1 MRAGDNG
8 SKAAMK
14 KISALC
20 LCVLVAGAAPALR
33 FAGYTSASTARQLE
47 VEKTLK
53 SLPSTEKVREFH
65 RHLTAEPHP
74 AGSDRNHELARYV
87 ADQWTRQ
94 GWQDVTIH
102 RYDVY
107 NSSPRQVTLEMVEPV
122 RYTAGLRE
130 AAYDVDPDTK
140 NPRVSGGYLA
150 MSASGEVTA
159 PLAYARGG
167 NPEDYDLLEK
177 SGIDVRGKVVLVRYS
192 NPYSY
197 RGFKAL
203 TAERRGAAA
212 LLIYSDPA
220 EDGDKKGA
228 VFPDGPWGPESHL
241 QRGAITYDF
250 IVPGDPLTPGWA
262 STEGARRIKPE
273 DAQSVPKIMAAV
285 MSWHD
290 AKPLLEQM
298 DGPEAPKEWQGGL
311 PITYR
316 LGGGRVKVHLKVD
329 MDNSVK
335 PNYVVEARLP
345 GAEAPDEWVLLGNHR
360 DAWEFGGV
368 DPSSGTAS
376 MLELTRALG
385 AMAKNGTR
393 PRRTIIACSWDG
405 EEVGLT
411 GSTEWGEQFAADLA
425 RKLVAYINVDSSASG
440 PNFQGSA
447 VGSLAPLLVEISHTL
462 DDPSGT
468 SLYEAWKKSA
478 AADTA
483 RFAATGGGERKAAVD
498 DESLVDTRIGS
509 GSDHTVFLNA
519 LGRPVVG
526 LTFDGPYGVYH
537 SMYDDYYW
545 INHFGDPGYRY
556 HTLMSQLWG
565 VLALR
570 LANADVLPFDFGFYG
585 RDIGT
590 FLKELCR
597 AADPSRAAAGAAPG
611 GCRAGDLDLAPA
623 IAAAEEFAAAGR
635 ELKRATDAAL
645 EAGPLDQNKAAA
657 LNRRIMDVEANWL
670 SPEGIPGRPWF
681 KHMLY
686 AARYTYAHLELPGI
700 TEAVEKHDWTTAGEQ
715 TAKLVSA
722 LARNTALVREA
733 LANLKSP

>member
-1 MRAGDNG
+1 MRTVTV
-8 SKAAMK
+8 
-14 KISALC
+14 LLVC
-20 LCVLVAGAAPALR
+20 LATVGAAQGPRFTGFTVASSAKQAEAENALK
-33 FAGYTSASTARQLE
+33 A
-47 VEKTLK
+47 
-53 SLPSTEKVREFH
+53 LPSPEQARTHH
-65 RHLTAEPHP
+65 RFLTAEPHP
-74 AGSDRNHELARYV
+74 AGSERNHELARYI
-87 ADQWTRQ
+87 AEEWKRQ
-94 GWQDVTIH
+94 GWQDVTVH

-107 NSSPRQVTLEMVEPV
+107 TSAPRRIELEMVEPL
-122 RYTAGLRE
+122 RHTASLRE
-130 AAYDVDPDTK
+130 APYDIDPDTR
-140 NPRVSGGYLA
+140 NPRVSQGYLA

-159 PLAYARGG
+159 PLVYARGG
-167 NPEDYDLLEK
+167 NPEDYDLLEQH
-177 SGIDVRGKVVLVRYS
+177 GIDVRGKVVIVRYS

-212 LLIYSDPA
+212 MLIYSDPA
-220 EDGDKKGA
+220 EDGYVKGP
-228 VFPDGPWGPESHL
+228 VFPDGPWGPATHF
-241 QRGAITYDF
+241 QRGSITYDF

-262 STEGARRIKPE
+262 STAGAKRIKPE
-273 DAQSVPKIMAAV
+273 ESQSVPKIVAAV
-285 MSWHD
+285 LSWHD
-290 AKPLLEQM
+290 AKPLLEHM
-298 DGPEAPKEWQGGL
+298 DGPEAPKDWQGGL

-316 LGGGRVKVHLKVD
+316 LGGSRVKVHLKAD
-329 MDNSVK
+329 MDNRVT
-335 PNYVVEARLP
+335 PNYVVEARLR
-345 GAEAPDEWVLLGNHR
+345 GADLPDEWVLVGNHR

-385 AMAKNGTR
+385 ELATHGKR

-411 GSTEWGEQFAADLA
+411 GSTEWGEQFAAEVS
-425 RKLVAYINVDSSASG
+425 RRLVAYLNVDSAASG

-447 VGSLAPLLVEISHTL
+447 VGSLAPLLVDVSRTL

-483 RFAATGGGERKAAVD
+483 RFAATGGGTRRGVID

-537 SMYDDYYW
+537 SMYDNFYW
-545 INHFGDPGYRY
+545 MNRFGDPGYRY
-556 HTLMSQLWG
+556 HVLMAQLWG

-570 LANADVLPFDFGFYG
+570 LANADVLPLDFESYG

-590 FLKELCR
+590 FLKELCDQPAKGAT
-597 AADPSRAAAGAAPG
+597 AAKACQAGE
-611 GCRAGDLDLAPA
+611 LDLGPA
-623 IAAAEEFAAAGR
+623 IGATDAFTAAGR
-635 ELKRATDAAL
+635 ALKAAVDAAL
-645 EAGPLDQNKAAA
+645 ASGPIDQSTAMA
-657 LNRRIMDVEANWL
+657 LNRRVMDVESNWL
-670 SPEGIPGRPWF
+670 SSDGIPGRPWF
-681 KHMLY
+681 KHMIY

-700 TEAVEKHDWTTAGEQ
+700 TEAVEKKDWPTARGEA
-715 TAKLVSA
+715 AKLVAA
-722 LARNTALVREA
+722 LRRNTALLREA
-733 LANLKSP
+733 MADLAGARREARRPGGRW